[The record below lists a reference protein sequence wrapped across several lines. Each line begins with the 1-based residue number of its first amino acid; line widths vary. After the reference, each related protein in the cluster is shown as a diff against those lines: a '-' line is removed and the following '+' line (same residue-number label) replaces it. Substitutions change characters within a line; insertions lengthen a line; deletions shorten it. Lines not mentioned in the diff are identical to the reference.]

1 MKAIEIFKSPLTKQQ
16 QADVIENS
24 VNLILSGEINP
35 IQAEITLKAMET
47 VIEAI
52 RKNQQV
58 KSLTLEETAKYGKS
72 FEYMGAKIEN
82 AQRTV
87 FDFSEC
93 GDEIYNDLKEQEK
106 KLKEQIK
113 IREQIIKSGVDT
125 STGVCFNPP
134 QTSIT
139 EFLKITFVK

>member
-1 MKAIEIFKSPLTKQQ
+1 MEAIEIFKSPLTKQQ

-24 VNLILSGEINP
+24 VNLILSGELNP
-35 IQAEITLKAMET
+35 IQAEITLRSMEL
-47 VIEAI
+47 IIDAI
-52 RKNQQV
+52 RKNPQV

-87 FDFSEC
+87 FDYSDC
-93 GDEIYNDLKEQEK
+93 GDAIYNDLKEQEK

-113 IREQIIKSGVDT
+113 IRESVIKSGVDASTGETFIQPKT
-125 STGVCFNPP
+125 ST
-134 QTSIT
+134 T
-139 EFLKITFVK
+139 EFLKITFK

>member
-1 MKAIEIFKSPLTKQQ
+1 MEAIEIFKNPLTKQQ

-24 VNLILSGEINP
+24 VNLILSGELNP
-35 IQAEITLKAMET
+35 IQAEITLRSMEL
-47 VIEAI
+47 IIDAI

-72 FEYMGAKIEN
+72 FEFMGAKIEN
-82 AQRTV
+82 AQKTTY
-87 FDFSEC
+87 DFSEC

-113 IREQIIKSGVDT
+113 IREQIIKSGVDASTGETFAQPKT
-125 STGVCFNPP
+125 ST
-134 QTSIT
+134 T
-139 EFLKITFVK
+139 EFLKITFK